1 MRALVTGGGGFLGQ
15 AIVKRLRARGDFVRS
30 LSRSEYPELTV
41 LGVECVQGDIADA
54 GAVSAAAVGCDVV
67 FHVAAKAGV
76 WGAYSDYHR
85 ANVVGTENV
94 IAACLA
100 QGVGKLV
107 YTSSPSVVFDGH
119 DEAGIDESA
128 PYPARYL
135 AHYPQTK
142 AIAERAVLKANGA
155 ALATGGAALATG
167 ETGDSR
173 PPLRESVL
181 STVAL
186 RPHLIWGP
194 GDNHL
199 VPRLIE
205 RARQGKLRR
214 VGSGKNLVDTVYIDN
229 AADAHVQA
237 ADKLEP
243 HSSVAG
249 RAFFLSNG
257 EPLPLWDLIDRM
269 LACAELPPVQRS
281 VSATTAYCVGGLLEL
296 IYTLL
301 GRSDEPPM
309 TRFVARQLA
318 TAHWFRIEA
327 AQRAFGYRPT
337 VTVDE
342 GLMRLKAWLSE
353 TRFAG

>member
-1 MRALVTGGGGFLGQ
+1 MRALVTGGGGFLGL

-30 LSRSEYPELTV
+30 LSRGDYPELRA
-41 LGVECVQGDIADA
+41 LGVESVQGDIADA
-54 GAVSAAAVGCDVV
+54 DVVSAAAAGCDVV

-94 IAACLA
+94 IAACLS

-135 AHYPQTK
+135 THYPKTK
-142 AIAERAVLKANGA
+142 AIAERAVLKANGVA
-155 ALATGGAALATG
+155 IAHGGA
-167 ETGDSR
+167 
-173 PPLRESVL
+173 L

-199 VPRLIE
+199 VPRLID
-205 RARQGKLRR
+205 RARRGKLRR

-229 AADAHVQA
+229 AAEAHVQA
-237 ADKLEP
+237 ADNLEP
-243 HSSVAG
+243 HSLVAG
-249 RAFFLSNG
+249 RAFFISNG
-257 EPLPLWDLIDRM
+257 EPLPLWGLIDRM
-269 LACAELPPVQRS
+269 LACADLPPVNRS
-281 VSATTAYCVGGLLEL
+281 VSATMAYCVGGLLEL
-296 IYTLL
+296 IYTML
-301 GRSDEPPM
+301 RRNDEPPM

-327 AQRAFGYRPT
+327 AQHAFGYRPT

-342 GLMRLKAWLSE
+342 GLRRLKAWLSE
-353 TRFAG
+353 SRIETEAPSLRNAEPTG

>member
-15 AIVKRLRARGDFVRS
+15 AIVQRLRARGDFVRS
-30 LSRSEYPELTV
+30 LSRGEYPALKA
-41 LGVECVQGDIADA
+41 LGVECVPGDIADA
-54 GAVSAAAVGCDVV
+54 SVVSAAAAGCDVV

-107 YTSSPSVVFDGH
+107 YTSSPSVVFDGR

-128 PYPARYL
+128 PYPVRYL

-142 AIAERAVLKANGA
+142 AIAERAVLKANGT
-155 ALATGGAALATG
+155 ALANGGTLN
-167 ETGDSR
+167 
-173 PPLRESVL
+173 
-181 STVAL
+181 TVAL

-205 RARQGKLRR
+205 RARQRKLRR
-214 VGSGKNLVDTVYIDN
+214 VGSGKNLVDPVYIDN

-243 HSSVAG
+243 HSPVAG
-249 RAFFLSNG
+249 RAFFISNG

-269 LACAELPPVQRS
+269 LACADLPPVNRS
-281 VSATTAYCVGGLLEL
+281 ISATAAYCVGGLLEVV
-296 IYTLL
+296 YTLL

-318 TAHWFRIEA
+318 TAHWFQIEA
-327 AQRAFGYRPT
+327 AQRAFGYRPA
-337 VTVDE
+337 VSVDE
-342 GLMRLKAWLSE
+342 GLRRLKTWLSE
-353 TRFAG
+353 SR

>member
-1 MRALVTGGGGFLGQ
+1 MRALVTGGGGFLGL
-15 AIVKRLRARGDFVRS
+15 AIVKRLHVRGDFVRS
-30 LSRSEYPELTV
+30 LSRGEHPELQA
-41 LGVECVQGDIADA
+41 LGVETVRGDIADT
-54 GAVSAAAVGCDVV
+54 GVVNAAAAGCDIV

-100 QGVGKLV
+100 QRVGKLV
-107 YTSSPSVVFDGH
+107 YTSSPSVVFDGR

-128 PYPARYL
+128 PYPQRYL
-135 AHYPQTK
+135 THYPQTK
-142 AIAERAVLKANGA
+142 ALAERAVLQANGA
-155 ALATGGAALATG
+155 ALVGGGT
-167 ETGDSR
+167 
-173 PPLRESVL
+173 L

-205 RARQGKLRR
+205 RARLGKLRR
-214 VGSGKNLVDTVYIDN
+214 VGSGTNLVDTVYIDN
-229 AADAHVQA
+229 AAEAHVLA

-243 HSSVAG
+243 DSPVAG
-249 RAFFLSNG
+249 RAFFISNG

-269 LACAELPPVQRS
+269 LACADLPPVTRS
-281 VSATTAYCVGGLLEL
+281 ISATTAYGVGGLLEL
-296 IYTLL
+296 VYALL
-301 GRSDEPPM
+301 GRVDEPPM
-309 TRFVARQLA
+309 TRFVAWHLA

-327 AQRAFGYRPT
+327 AQRAFGYQPT

-342 GLMRLKAWLSE
+342 GLRRLKTWLNEQNVRSL
-353 TRFAG
+353 RRDV

>member
-15 AIVKRLRARGDFVRS
+15 AIVQRLRARGDFVRS
-30 LSRSEYPELTV
+30 LSRGEYPALKA
-41 LGVECVQGDIADA
+41 LGVECVPGDIADA
-54 GAVSAAAVGCDVV
+54 SVVSAAAAGCDVV

-107 YTSSPSVVFDGH
+107 YTSSPSVVFDGR

-128 PYPARYL
+128 PYPVRYL

-142 AIAERAVLKANGA
+142 AIAERAVLKANGT
-155 ALATGGAALATG
+155 ALANG
-167 ETGDSR
+167 ET
-173 PPLRESVL
+173 LN
-181 STVAL
+181 TVAL

-205 RARQGKLRR
+205 RARQRKLRR

-243 HSSVAG
+243 HSPVAG
-249 RAFFLSNG
+249 RAFFISNG

-269 LACAELPPVQRS
+269 LACADLPPVNRS
-281 VSATTAYCVGGLLEL
+281 ISATASYCVGGLLEVV
-296 IYTLL
+296 YTLL

-318 TAHWFRIEA
+318 TAHWFQIEA
-327 AQRAFGYRPT
+327 AQRAFGYRPA
-337 VTVDE
+337 VSVDE
-342 GLMRLKAWLSE
+342 GLRRLKTWLSE
-353 TRFAG
+353 SR

>member
-30 LSRSEYPELTV
+30 LSRCEYPELQT

-54 GAVSAAAVGCDVV
+54 GVVSAAVAGCDVV

-85 ANVVGTENV
+85 ANVAGTENV

-107 YTSSPSVVFDGH
+107 YTSSPSVVFDGR

-142 AIAERAVLKANGA
+142 AIAERVVLKTNGTAIANGG
-155 ALATGGAALATG
+155 T
-167 ETGDSR
+167 
-173 PPLRESVL
+173 L

-194 GDNHL
+194 GNNHL

-205 RARQGKLRR
+205 RARLGKLRR

-243 HSSVAG
+243 HSPVAG
-249 RAFFLSNG
+249 RAFFISNG

-269 LACAELPPVQRS
+269 LACADLPPVNRS
-281 VSATTAYCVGGLLEL
+281 VSATMAYLAGGLFEL
-296 IYTLL
+296 TYTLL

-318 TAHWFRIEA
+318 TAHWFQIEA

-337 VTVDE
+337 VSVDE
-342 GLMRLKAWLSE
+342 GLRRLKEWLG
-353 TRFAG
+353 RDPK

>member
-1 MRALVTGGGGFLGQ
+1 MRALVTGGGGFLGL

-30 LSRSEYPELTV
+30 LSRGEYPELKS
-41 LGVECVQGDIADA
+41 LGAECVQGDIADA
-54 GAVSAAAVGCDVV
+54 GVVTKTAAGCDVV

-76 WGAYSDYHR
+76 WGAYSGYHR
-85 ANVVGTENV
+85 ANVIGTENV

-100 QGVGKLV
+100 QGVEKLV
-107 YTSSPSVVFDGH
+107 YTSSPSVVFDGR

-155 ALATGGAALATG
+155 TLRTD
-167 ETGDSR
+167 ET
-173 PPLRESVL
+173 L

-205 RARQGKLRR
+205 RARQGRLRR

-243 HSSVAG
+243 HSPVAG
-249 RAFFLSNG
+249 RAFFISNG

-269 LACAELPPVQRS
+269 LACAELPPVKRS

-296 IYTLL
+296 VYTLL

-318 TAHWFRIEA
+318 TAHWFQIEA

-337 VTVDE
+337 VSVDD
-342 GLMRLKAWLSE
+342 GLRRLKEWLG
-353 TRFAG
+353 RDPK